1 MKQILVVDDSS
12 TVRKAVRL
20 ILEPRGYTVH
30 EAKDGAQALRFCR
43 ERPGVDGILL
53 DIEMPVMDGVSFLR
67 ALRADRRLRQPRVV
81 MCTTRKTLDAIHEAL
96 GAGADEYIMKPFN
109 AEVLTAKL
117 SEVGL
122 AC

>member
-1 MKQILVVDDSS
+1 MKQILVVDDSP

-30 EAKDGAQALRFCR
+30 EAKNGAQALRICR

-53 DIEMPVMDGVSFLR
+53 DIEMPVMDGMAFLR
-67 ALRADRRLRQPRVV
+67 ALRADRHLHQPRVV
-81 MCTTRKTLDAIHEAL
+81 MCTTRKTLEAIQEAL
-96 GAGADEYIMKPFN
+96 DAGADEYIMKPFD
-109 AEVLTAKL
+109 AEILAAKL